1 MLPVMVDRRLR
12 ALKRDA
18 FEPVASRLAVRL
30 GRRGALPI
38 TALALFVGAAAALAA
53 ASGAFGVALAA
64 WLASRLLDGLDGEV
78 ARSLGRADDV
88 GGYLDLLADY
98 VVYAVV
104 PIGAAVGAT
113 APWSPLGPDPS
124 PWIWPGVAAVLA
136 TYYVNLG
143 SYAVLAALME
153 KDGRGAPSRG
163 EPTSMV
169 MPAGLVEG
177 FETIVLVTL
186 MLAFPSQLDWW
197 FALTA
202 VLVAATAA
210 QRASWGWRRLRDGL
224 G

>member
-1 MLPVMVDRRLR
+1 
-12 ALKRDA
+12 
-18 FEPVASRLAVRL
+18 
-30 GRRGALPI
+30 
-38 TALALFVGAAAALAA
+38 
-53 ASGAFGVALAA
+53 
-64 WLASRLLDGLDGEV
+64 
-78 ARSLGRADDV
+78 
-88 GGYLDLLADY
+88 
-98 VVYAVV
+98 
-104 PIGAAVGAT
+104 
-113 APWSPLGPDPS
+113 
-124 PWIWPGVAAVLA
+124 VLA

-186 MLAFPSQLDWW
+186 MLAFPSQLAWW

-202 VLVAATAA
+202 VLVAATEA